1 MLCDVFADGVLALV
15 TRRSH
20 KPERAYFSV
29 RARLECLVFFWNK
42 CESGRDSTVLFL
54 WVCQAVEAV

>member
-20 KPERAYFSV
+20 RPERAYFSV
-29 RARLECLVFFWNK
+29 RARLE
-42 CESGRDSTVLFL
+42 TVLESVYY
-54 WVCQAVEAV
+54 WNV